1 MNIEFV
7 KQYLSD
13 VKWNLDNSQWQ
24 VSGIID
30 RISNEYL
37 KFDIR
42 FLNDFNDKKGKL
54 INSQSKA
61 DKVLFEEDTNWILVD
76 TQELIKHMKQSNL
89 KEIKLEELIKS
100 IDWNIIL
107 SKKCCIY

>member
-7 KQYLSD
+7 NQYLSNI
-13 VKWNLDNSQWQ
+13 KWNLDNFQWQ

-42 FLNDFNDKKGKL
+42 FLNNFNDKKGKL
-54 INSQSKA
+54 ISSGSKA
-61 DKVLFEEDTNWILVD
+61 DKVLFEDDKNWILVD
-76 TQELIKHMKQSNL
+76 TQELINYMKAYGL
-89 KEIKLEELIKS
+89 KEIRLEKLIKN

-107 SKKCCIY
+107 PKK